1 MLAPVAPRPNSS
13 SPTGGVEAPATPA
26 PRVVHPNDE
35 IERRAARRAK
45 AMPSLHQGAN
55 GGSVKTLQRLLEKG
69 GAHPGAIDGDFG
81 PKTKAA
87 VAHFQKAH
95 HLEVTGK
102 VGQKTWAA
110 LIKSSIR
117 RDYTFK
123 QGQQDG
129 AIKQAEQRL
138 SRLGYDVGKAD
149 GYMDA
154 QTSKAIKAYRKDE
167 GLGTSGDL
175 TRAVRKDLHHDVSAL
190 AHDPRRARVKAT
202 RTNRRLDAATATAAG
217 RGDGIGVGDSGR
229 AVKNVQAHLRSAGFD
244 PAHVSGRFD
253 ERTAGALKA
262 FQRKSG
268 LPATGTVDARTWSK
282 LKHSRMLATGATS
295 PAQSLNERSSAV
307 KRSEA
312 LLKKLGFHPGKV
324 DGLFDRH
331 TRAAV
336 KAFERKHK
344 RHVDGA
350 IGTADLK
357 KMKQVLKSRGGV
369 GHVTATMRRL
379 AAAGTTAAMGLGGY
393 TSLGK
398 CATGVSRALAS
409 AMGLSVGGNGN
420 QIDNNLPRSK
430 FRQIHI
436 PLSKALKIPGL
447 VLTWEHTST
456 ALGSIYGHTAITRGD
471 GHTSMSDFIE
481 TNTLAGST
489 GRTGLKI
496 FMPIH

>member
-1 MLAPVAPRPNSS
+1 
-13 SPTGGVEAPATPA
+13 
-26 PRVVHPNDE
+26 
-35 IERRAARRAK
+35 
-45 AMPSLHQGAN
+45 
-55 GGSVKTLQRLLEKG
+55 
-69 GAHPGAIDGDFG
+69 
-81 PKTKAA
+81 
-87 VAHFQKAH
+87 
-95 HLEVTGK
+95 
-102 VGQKTWAA
+102 
-110 LIKSSIR
+110 
-117 RDYTFK
+117 
-123 QGQQDG
+123 
-129 AIKQAEQRL
+129 
-138 SRLGYDVGKAD
+138 
-149 GYMDA
+149 
-154 QTSKAIKAYRKDE
+154 
-167 GLGTSGDL
+167 
-175 TRAVRKDLHHDVSAL
+175 
-190 AHDPRRARVKAT
+190 
-202 RTNRRLDAATATAAG
+202 
-217 RGDGIGVGDSGR
+217 VGDSGR

-244 PAHVSGRFD
+244 PANVSGRFD

-282 LKHSRMLATGATS
+282 LKQARMQATGATS
-295 PAQSLNERSSAV
+295 PAQSLNEQSSAV

-324 DGLFDRH
+324 DGLFDQH

-336 KAFERKHK
+336 KAFEHKYK

-357 KMKQVLKSRGGV
+357 KMKQVLKNRGGV

-456 ALGSIYGHTAITRGD
+456 TLGSIYGHTAITRGD

-481 TNTLAGST
+481 NDTLGGSS

-496 FMPIH
+496 FMPIG